1 MQTNPKRETSF
12 CRRALCFILTLALA
26 LTVLS
31 VGLSGVA
38 VAQDVDTAESGS
50 NYTSETTDIDIMNSK
65 WSGADSASAFW
76 VDATYY
82 DYYSDEE
89 MSGQKWLEPKQAGT
103 GFGDAD
109 DDWYTFETFNSKI
122 SSYGGNLTYP
132 LYFGNFCNTVAQK
145 GSGSGSYIDSAY
157 EFTIDTNGNTRDTRI
172 VKDHGGPYARIINGL
187 RNYDYFIE
195 NSNGLNE
202 RHDSVIG
209 LAHDNLDANGNIRDK
224 SGNKM
229 PYFDASWLTQYSAG
243 KSVKS
248 YFPFRHET
256 NAAGVT
262 TYSFDSE
269 NAKDNV
275 FFNWSGKT
283 PQSVSYGQGTN
294 YGIDDGLYNFM
305 GDGYQAGK
313 GIFPFNT
320 RGSRGGNSNLDY
332 GFGIKMNMDFRVP
345 EYGTVDGTANG
356 DAVTFEYS
364 GDDDLWVYLSEYDN
378 SGNLTNSRLILDLG
392 GNHKQAKGYVD
403 FSEMKSYITT
413 EAAFA
418 ASNVKY
424 KSDTMYIAL
433 SDGWSDV
440 NVWAWDDGLDGIWV
454 NKSKVTI
461 DGQELYAFKLSD
473 FGGRTKFTTASDKD
487 WTKQAWDNEYNKPL
501 NSVIHS
507 QLGNVCWSD
516 NPNWIEP
523 KYPCDGEYTDLAGV
537 SYANDTQKIKDLGD
551 NLDPDKTYHLTV
563 FYMER
568 GMIESN
574 CMMKFTMTPVKNN
587 LKVKKTIHTDGLN
600 DGIAGAVQ
608 AMDLNFTNSVNNT
621 ANEDSYTLGHNGTK
635 EFTGYDTGSAVTV
648 TEKKAE
654 EGVVWMATDWELV
667 DNNQNGKKLK
677 SGTYEYDPYS
687 DAVYETSTAT
697 DSFTLEDPRLATN
710 TANLQVN
717 FDNYPLV
724 GGPLAIA
731 KSVEGDSSNTDAFE
745 FELLVDI
752 NGGRNYIG
760 YDLDFDKTVGERTIP
775 NAGTMNKGKFT
786 MKSNEGIIVNG
797 LPYGATYL
805 LKEKTKDG
813 YRPVSDFDGMIMMN
827 NDAVEIVNIPLNGEG
842 FLSVKKYI
850 NSGGTDYL
858 HNNGSLFS
866 FKAQGMD
873 IVEGKS
879 TVSTK
884 GQSQEVTK
892 TDSSG
897 KVNFSANTN
906 SQSDKF
912 LKFSKIGKYAYQI
925 TETASSTPDIGKD
938 SATIYAL
945 IDVVQDSSATTAGG
959 ALKVNSVTYYSDAS
973 LTTVIR
979 DPAFRNPAQVGSV
992 KVVKYSNNPKDNN
1005 SGASALGGATF
1016 NVYKVSDNG
1025 ADVDEGTP
1033 VGQAKETGADGIARF
1048 ENLDIYDYNTMQRQW
1063 FALVEV
1069 EGIDGRIKDNNI
1081 MYFTL
1086 PMEDAD
1092 GTLKYDIT
1100 YEYINGAIKN
1110 PQTAGW
1116 GYGVLP
1122 VLGWTAII
1130 LAAAVLGFWF
1140 FKNRNRGHRPAHM
1153 RG

>member
-1 MQTNPKRETSF
+1 MQTNPKRGTPF
-12 CRRALCFILTLALA
+12 CHRTLCFILTLALA
-26 LTVLS
+26 LSVLS

-38 VAQDVDTAESGS
+38 LAEDVDTAYSGS
-50 NYTSETTDIDIMNSK
+50 NYTNETTDIDITSSK
-65 WSGADSASAFW
+65 WSGADSGKAYW

-89 MSGQKWLEPKQAGT
+89 MSGEKWLEPKQAGT
-103 GFGDAD
+103 GFDSD

-122 SSYGGNLTYP
+122 SSHGGNLTYP

-157 EFTIDTNGNTRDTRI
+157 EFTIDTNSSSRDTRI
-172 VKDHGGPYARIINGL
+172 VKDHGGPYARVINGL

-209 LAHDNLDANGNIRDK
+209 LAHNNLDSNGSIRDK
-224 SGNKM
+224 SGNLM
-229 PYFDASWLTQYSAG
+229 PYFNASWLTSQSAG
-243 KSVKS
+243 KSIKS
-248 YFPFRHET
+248 YFPFRYET

-294 YGIDDGLYNFM
+294 YGITDGLYNFM
-305 GDGYQAGK
+305 GSGYTAGY

-345 EYGTVDGTANG
+345 KNGTVDGTAGG
-356 DAVTFEYS
+356 DPVTFEYS
-364 GDDDLWVYLSEYDN
+364 GDDDLWVYLSEYDD

-413 EAAFA
+413 DAAY
-418 ASNVKY
+418 ASSSVKY

-433 SDGWSDV
+433 SDGWSNV
-440 NVWAWDDGLDGIWV
+440 EVWAWDDGLDGIWV
-454 NKSKVTI
+454 NKSQVTI
-461 DGQELYAFKLSD
+461 DGQTLYAFKLSD
-473 FGGRTKFTTASDKD
+473 FGGRTKFTTASDRN

-516 NPNWIEP
+516 NPNWIDP
-523 KYPCDGEYTDLAGV
+523 KYPVDGEYTDLAGV
-537 SYANDTQKIKDLGD
+537 SYANASQKVMDLGSQ
-551 NLDPDKTYHLTV
+551 LDENKTYHLTV

-587 LKVKKTIHTDGLN
+587 LKVKKTIHTEGLN
-600 DGIAGAVQ
+600 AGISGAVQ
-608 AMDLNFTNSVNNT
+608 AMNLNFTNSVNNT
-621 ANEDSYTLGHNGTK
+621 ANADSYTLGHNGIK
-635 EFTGYDTGSAVTV
+635 EFTKYDTGSTVTV

-654 EGVVWMATDWELV
+654 EGVVWTRTDWELV
-667 DNNQNGKKLK
+667 DNNQNGKRLK
-677 SGTYEYDPYS
+677 NGSYEYDSGS

-717 FDNYPLV
+717 FDNYPTI
-724 GGPLAIA
+724 GGAFNIS
-731 KSVEGDSSNTDAFE
+731 KSVEGDSSNTDSFE

-752 NGGRNYIG
+752 NGGTNYTG
-760 YDLDFDKTVGERTIP
+760 YNLVYNKTVGETTTP
-775 NAGTMNKGKFT
+775 NAGRLNAGKFS
-786 MKSNEGIIVNG
+786 MKANESISIGG
-797 LPYGATYL
+797 LPEGVTYL
-805 LKEKTKDG
+805 LREVTKDG
-813 YRPVSDFDGMIMMN
+813 YKPVDAFDGIIGKT
-827 NDAVEIVNIPLNGEG
+827 DIDIDVVNTPLKGEG
-842 FLSVKKYI
+842 ALSVKKYI
-850 NSGGTDYL
+850 TSGGTDYL
-858 HNNGSLFS
+858 YKNGSLFS
-866 FKAQGMD
+866 FKAEGLD
-873 IVEGKS
+873 VISGKS
-879 TVSTK
+879 TVSTA

-892 TDSSG
+892 TDASG
-897 KVNFSANTN
+897 KVNFTAKTDV
-906 SQSDKF
+906 QSDKF
-912 LKFSKIGKYAYQI
+912 LKFSKIGKYAYKI
-925 TETASSTPDIGKD
+925 TESASSAIDIGKD
-938 SATIYAL
+938 SASIYAL
-945 IDVVQDSSATTAGG
+945 IDVVQDTSATTAGG

-973 LTTVIR
+973 LSTVIR
-979 DPAFRNPAQVGSV
+979 DPAFHNPAQVGSV
-992 KVVKYSNNPKDNN
+992 KVVKYDNTPN
-1005 SGASALGGATF
+1005 AGGTSTLGGATF
-1016 NVYKVSDNG
+1016 NVYKVSGDG
-1025 ADVDEGTP
+1025 ADVEEGTP

-1048 ENLDIYDYNTMQRQW
+1048 DGLDLYDFTTMQRQW
-1063 FALVEV
+1063 YALVEV

-1086 PMEDAD
+1086 PMEDTD

-1116 GYGVLP
+1116 GYGILP
-1122 VLGWTAII
+1122 TLGWAAVI

-1140 FKNRNRGHRPAHM
+1140 FCYRKRGHRPAHM